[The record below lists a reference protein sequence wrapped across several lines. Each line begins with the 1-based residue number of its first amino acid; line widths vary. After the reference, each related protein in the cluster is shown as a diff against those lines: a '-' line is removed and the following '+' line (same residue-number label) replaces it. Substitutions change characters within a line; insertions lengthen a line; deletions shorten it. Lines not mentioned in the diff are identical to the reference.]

1 MAHPL
6 HLLLCLVEESRHGPR
21 VLHMAVALKLYT
33 NLDGLVAPQVTA
45 HVPRNQACREQGARA
60 ESERD
65 GRNVPVLRALES
77 ATVEVL

>member
-6 HLLLCLVEESRHGPR
+6 HLLLCLVEESRYGPR

-45 HVPRNQACREQGARA
+45 HVPRIKLAVSKG
-60 ESERD
+60 
-65 GRNVPVLRALES
+65 
-77 ATVEVL
+77 